1 MRWSKASRTDRTAGR
16 MTYLPN
22 ADAERAAM
30 LEALEL
36 TSVEGLFKHLPEA
49 LRLDR
54 VDLPEPLSEVE
65 LVQYFRELGRLNQR
79 IAPSHSFLGAG
90 ASRRFSPAIVNQV
103 ISRPDFYTTYT
114 PYQAEAS
121 QGTLQ
126 AIYEFQSMI
135 TLLTGLDVANAS
147 LYDGATALAEATTMA
162 VAHTSRQNVVI
173 AGALHPEY
181 AQVLQTYSEA
191 QHYEI
196 LRVAPGPEGTVD
208 ASKLAEAITQT
219 TAAVIVQQPNF
230 FGVLEDAPAISDLAH
245 RSGALLI
252 ACVDPISLGLL
263 AAPGDYGADLAVGD
277 GQPLG
282 IPLSFGGP
290 YVGFIAC
297 QEALMR
303 RMPGRL
309 VGATVDG
316 DGRRGYVLTL
326 QAREQHIRREHA
338 TSNIT
343 TNHALM
349 ALAATVYLAHM
360 GGDGLRRLAELS
372 TQRAHQL
379 AARIQEHKGYRLA
392 YAGPYLWEFV
402 VRTPI
407 PGEQTQGF
415 MLERGV
421 LPGLPLGRYFED
433 LSDALLVSVTEL
445 NHPGAIDRF
454 LEVLP

>member
-1 MRWSKASRTDRTAGR
+1 

-22 ADAERAAM
+22 AEAERAEM
-30 LEALEL
+30 LKALQL
-36 TSVEGLFKHLPEA
+36 DTIDGLFKHLPEA

-54 VDLPEPLSEVE
+54 VELPDPLSEVE
-65 LVQYFRELGRLNQR
+65 LVQYIRELGRLNAR
-79 IAPSHSFLGAG
+79 IPPSHSFLGAG
-90 ASRRFSPAIVNQV
+90 ASGRFSPAIVNQV

-126 AIYEFQSMI
+126 ATYEFQTMI
-135 TLLTGLDVANAS
+135 TLLTGLDVSNAS
-147 LYDGATALAEATTMA
+147 LYDGATALAEATAMA
-162 VAHTSRQNVVI
+162 VAHTNRQNVVV

-181 AQVLQTYSEA
+181 AQVLKTYSEA

-196 LRVAPGPEGTVD
+196 LKVPAGADGRVDLG
-208 ASKLAEAITQT
+208 KLQEAITGT

-230 FGVLEDAPAISDLAH
+230 YGVLEEPQPITDLAH
-245 RSGALLI
+245 RAGALLI
-252 ACVDPISLGLL
+252 TCVDPISLGIL
-263 AAPGDYGADLAVGD
+263 AAPGEYGADLAVGD

-297 QEALMR
+297 KEALLR

-309 VGATVDG
+309 VGATVDAQ
-316 DGRRGYVLTL
+316 GRRGYVLTL

-349 ALAATVYLAHM
+349 AIAATVYLAHM
-360 GGDGLRRLAELS
+360 GGEGLKQLAELS
-372 TQRAHQL
+372 AQRAHHL
-379 AARIQEHKGYRLA
+379 AAQLVERKGYRLA
-392 YAGPYLWEFV
+392 FDAPFLWEFV
-402 VRTPI
+402 VHTPY
-407 PGEQTQGF
+407 PAEQTQAF

-421 LPGLPLGRYFED
+421 LPGLPLGRFFPE
-433 LSDALLVSVTEL
+433 LSDALLISVTEL
-445 NHPGAIDRF
+445 NHPRALERF
-454 LEVLP
+454 LEALA

>member
-1 MRWSKASRTDRTAGR
+1 VG
-16 MTYLPN
+16 YIPN
-22 ADAERAAM
+22 GATERAQM
-30 LEALEL
+30 LKVLEL
-36 TSVEGLFKHLPEA
+36 EKVEDLFRQIPES
-49 LRLDR
+49 LRLHR
-54 VDLPEPLSEVE
+54 VDLPEPLSEAE
-65 LVQYFRELGRLNQR
+65 LVQYFRELGRLNAR
-79 IAPSHSFLGAG
+79 IAPSLSFLGAG
-90 ASRRFSPAIVNQV
+90 ASRRFSPAIVNQI

-126 AIYEFQSMI
+126 ATYEFQTMI

-147 LYDGATALAEATTMA
+147 LYDGATALAEATKMA
-162 VAHTSRQNVVI
+162 VAQTNRKNVVV

-181 AQVLQTYSEA
+181 AQVLQTYSEG
-191 QHYEI
+191 QDYEI
-196 LRVAPGPEGTVD
+196 LRVGAGVD
-208 ASKLAEAITQT
+208 GRVDRVKLSEAVTTT

-230 FGVLEDAPAISDLAH
+230 FGILEDAPAISELAH

-252 ACVDPISLGLL
+252 ACVDPVSLGVL

-297 QEALMR
+297 REALMR

-309 VGATVDG
+309 VGATVDAQG
-316 DGRRGYVLTL
+316 QRGFVLTL
-326 QAREQHIRREHA
+326 QAREQHIRRENA

-349 ALAATVYLAHM
+349 ALAATTYLACM
-360 GGDGLRRLAELS
+360 GGAGLRELAELS
-372 TQRAHQL
+372 AQRAHDL
-379 AARIQEHKGYRLA
+379 ADRVLEKKGYRLA
-392 YAGPYLWEFV
+392 FEGPFLWEFV
-402 VRTPI
+402 LETPY
-407 PGEQTQGF
+407 PAEQTQGF
-415 MLERGV
+415 MLERGI
-421 LPGLPLGRYFED
+421 LPGLPLNRFFPE
-433 LSDALLVSVTEL
+433 LPDALLVSVTEL
-445 NHPGAIDRF
+445 NQPAALARF

>member
-1 MRWSKASRTDRTAGR
+1 
-16 MTYLPN
+16 
-22 ADAERAAM
+22 M
-30 LEALEL
+30 LKALEL
-36 TSVEGLFKHLPEA
+36 ESVDGLFSHLPER

-65 LVQYFRELGRLNQR
+65 LVQYFRELGRLNYR
-79 IAPSHSFLGAG
+79 IPPSHSFLGAG

-126 AIYEFQSMI
+126 ATYEFQTMI

-147 LYDGATALAEATTMA
+147 LYDGATSLAEATAMA
-162 VAHTSRQNVVI
+162 VAHTNRQNVVV

-196 LRVAPGPEGTVD
+196 LRVAPGVD
-208 ASKLAEAITQT
+208 GRVDPAKLEQTITAT
-219 TAAVIVQQPNF
+219 TAAVILQQPNF
-230 FGVLEDAPAISDLAH
+230 FGALEDPQPISDLAH

-282 IPLSFGGP
+282 LPLSFGGP
-290 YVGFIAC
+290 YLGFIAC
-297 QEALMR
+297 REPLLR

-316 DGRRGYVLTL
+316 EGRRGYVLTL

-360 GGDGLRRLAELS
+360 GGAGLKQLAELS
-372 TQRAHQL
+372 AQRAHYLAGQL
-379 AARIQEHKGYRLA
+379 VERKGYRLA
-392 YAGPYLWEFV
+392 FEAPFLWEFV
-402 VRTPI
+402 LRTPY
-407 PGEQTQGF
+407 PAEQAQNF

-421 LPGLPLGRYFED
+421 LAGLPLGRFFPE

-445 NHPGAIDRF
+445 NHPRAIERY
-454 LEVLP
+454 LEALA

>member
-1 MRWSKASRTDRTAGR
+1 
-16 MTYLPN
+16 
-22 ADAERAAM
+22 M
-30 LEALEL
+30 LKALEL
-36 TSVEGLFKHLPEA
+36 ESVDGLFAHLPER
-49 LRLDR
+49 LRLER

-65 LVQYFRELGRLNQR
+65 LVQYFRELGRLNSR
-79 IAPSHSFLGAG
+79 IPPSHSFLGAG

-126 AIYEFQSMI
+126 ATYEFQTMI
-135 TLLTGLDVANAS
+135 ALLTGLDVANAS
-147 LYDGATALAEATTMA
+147 LYDGATSLAEATAMA
-162 VAHTSRQNVVI
+162 VAHTNRQNVVV

-191 QHYEI
+191 QQYEI
-196 LRVAPGPEGTVD
+196 LRVAPGADGRVD
-208 ASKLAEAITQT
+208 PAKLEQAVTAT

-230 FGVLEDAPAISDLAH
+230 YGVLEDAQSVSDLAH
-245 RSGALLI
+245 RAGALLI

-282 IPLSFGGP
+282 LPLSFGGP

-297 QEALMR
+297 KEPLLR

-316 DGRRGYVLTL
+316 QGRRGYVLTL

-338 TSNIT
+338 SSNIT

-349 ALAATVYLAHM
+349 ALAATVYLGHM
-360 GGDGLRRLAELS
+360 GGAGLKQLAELS
-372 TQRAHQL
+372 AQRAHYL
-379 AARIQEHKGYRLA
+379 AAQLVERKGYRLA
-392 YAGPYLWEFV
+392 FEAPFLWEFV
-402 VRTPI
+402 LRTPH
-407 PGEQTQGF
+407 PAEQAQGF

-421 LPGLPLGRYFED
+421 LPGLPLGRFFPE

-445 NHPGAIDRF
+445 NHPRAIERY
-454 LEVLP
+454 LEALA

>member
-1 MRWSKASRTDRTAGR
+1 

-22 ADAERAAM
+22 ADAQRAEM
-30 LEALEL
+30 LKALEL
-36 TSVEGLFKHLPEA
+36 ENVDGLFRHLPA
-49 LRLDR
+49 SLRLER
-54 VDLPEPLSEVE
+54 VELPEPLSEVE
-65 LVQYFRELGRLNQR
+65 LVQYFRELGRLNAR
-79 IAPSHSFLGAG
+79 IPPSHSFLGAG

-126 AIYEFQSMI
+126 ATYEFQSMI
-135 TLLTGLDVANAS
+135 ALLTGLDVANAS

-162 VAHTSRQNVVI
+162 VAHSNRKNVVV

-181 AQVLQTYSEA
+181 AQVLATYSQA
-191 QHYEI
+191 QQYEI
-196 LRVAPGPEGTVD
+196 LAVASAADGRVDMAKLGEAID
-208 ASKLAEAITQT
+208 AS
-219 TAAVIVQQPNF
+219 TAAVILQQPNF
-230 FGVLEDAPAISDLAH
+230 YGVLEDAQAISDLAH
-245 RSGALLI
+245 RGGALLI
-252 ACVDPISLGLL
+252 ACVDPISLGLV

-297 QEALMR
+297 KEALVR
-303 RMPGRL
+303 RLPGRL

-349 ALAATVYLAHM
+349 ALAATVYLGHM
-360 GGDGLRRLAELS
+360 GASGLRQLAELS
-372 TQRAHQL
+372 TQRAHYLAEQL
-379 AARIQEHKGYRLA
+379 AQRKGYRLA
-392 YAGPYLWEFV
+392 FSAPFLWEFV
-402 VRTPI
+402 VQTPY
-407 PGEQTQGF
+407 PADQTQGF

-421 LPGLPLGRYFED
+421 LPGFPLGRFFPQ
-433 LSDALLVSVTEL
+433 LADALLISVTEL
-445 NHPGAIDRF
+445 NHSRAIERF

>member
-1 MRWSKASRTDRTAGR
+1 V
-16 MTYLPN
+16 TYLPN
-22 ADAERAAM
+22 AAAERAEM
-30 LEALEL
+30 LKALEL
-36 TSVEGLFKHLPEA
+36 QSLDDLFRHLPET

-54 VDLPEPLSEVE
+54 IELPEPLSEVE
-65 LVQYFRELGRLNQR
+65 LVQYMRELGRLNVR
-79 IAPSHSFLGAG
+79 TPPSHSFLGAG

-126 AIYEFQSMI
+126 ATYEFQTMI

-147 LYDGATALAEATTMA
+147 LYDGATALAEATAMA
-162 VAHTSRQNVVI
+162 VAHTNRQNVVV

-181 AQVLQTYSEA
+181 AQVLKTYSEA

-196 LRVAPGPEGTVD
+196 LRVAPAADGRVD
-208 ASKLAEAITQT
+208 RQKLEEAITGT
-219 TAAVIVQQPNF
+219 TGAVILQQPNF
-230 FGVLEDAPAISDLAH
+230 YGVLEDPQPISDLAH

-252 ACVDPISLGLL
+252 ACVDPISLGIL

-297 QEALMR
+297 TEALMR

-309 VGATVDG
+309 VGATVDAQ
-316 DGRRGYVLTL
+316 GRRGYVLTL

-360 GGDGLRRLAELS
+360 GGAGLKQLAELS
-372 TQRAHQL
+372 AQRAHHL
-379 AARIQEHKGYRLA
+379 AARIVERLGYRLA
-392 YAGPYLWEFV
+392 FDGPFLWEFV
-402 VRTPI
+402 IRTPH
-407 PGEQTQGF
+407 PAEQTQAL

-421 LPGLPLGRYFED
+421 LPGLPLGRFFPE
-433 LSDALLVSVTEL
+433 LADALLVSVTEL
-445 NHPGAIDRF
+445 NHPRAIDQF
-454 LEVLP
+454 VEALA

>member
-1 MRWSKASRTDRTAGR
+1 

-22 ADAERAAM
+22 ADAQRAEM
-30 LEALEL
+30 LKALDL
-36 TSVEGLFKHLPEA
+36 QHPDDLFRHLPEK
-49 LRLDR
+49 LRLAR
-54 VDLPEPLSEVE
+54 VELPEPLSEVE

-79 IAPSHSFLGAG
+79 IPPSHSFLGAG

-126 AIYEFQSMI
+126 ATYEFQTMI
-135 TLLTGLDVANAS
+135 ALLTGLDVANAS
-147 LYDGATALAEATTMA
+147 LYDGATALAEATAMA
-162 VAHTSRQNVVI
+162 VAHTSRQNVVV

-181 AQVLQTYSEA
+181 AQVLKTYSEA
-191 QHYEI
+191 QDYEI
-196 LRVAPGPEGTVD
+196 LRVGTSADGRVD
-208 ASKLAEAITQT
+208 LAKLKEAIAGT
-219 TAAVIVQQPNF
+219 TAAVILQQPNF
-230 FGVLEDAPAISDLAH
+230 YGVLEEPEAIGELAH
-245 RSGALLI
+245 RAGALLI
-252 ACVDPISLGLL
+252 ACVDPISLGIL
-263 AAPGDYGADLAVGD
+263 AAPGEYGADLAVGD

-297 QEALMR
+297 KEALVR

-309 VGATVDG
+309 AGATVDAQ
-316 DGRRGYVLTL
+316 GRRGYVLTL

-360 GGDGLRRLAELS
+360 GGAGLKQLAELS
-372 TQRAHQL
+372 AQRAHHL
-379 AARIQEHKGYRLA
+379 AAELVQQKGYRLA
-392 YAGPYLWEFV
+392 FDGPYLWEFV
-402 VRTPI
+402 VRTPH
-407 PGEQTQGF
+407 PAEQTQAV

-421 LPGLPLGRYFED
+421 LPGLPLGRFFPE

-445 NHPGAIDRF
+445 NHARSIERY
-454 LEVLP
+454 LEVLA

>member
-1 MRWSKASRTDRTAGR
+1 
-16 MTYLPN
+16 MTYIPN
-22 ADAERAAM
+22 ADAERAEM
-30 LEALEL
+30 LKALEL
-36 TSVEGLFKHLPEA
+36 DSIEGLFTHLPEA
-49 LRLDR
+49 LRMER

-65 LVQYFRELGRLNQR
+65 LVQYFRELGRLNAR
-79 IAPSHSFLGAG
+79 IPPSHSFLGAG
-90 ASRRFSPAIVNQV
+90 ASRRFSPAVVNQV

-126 AIYEFQSMI
+126 ATYEFQTMI

-147 LYDGATALAEATTMA
+147 LYDGATSLAEATAMA
-162 VAHTSRQNVVI
+162 VAHTNRQNVVV

-181 AQVLQTYSEA
+181 AQVLQTYSQA
-191 QHYEI
+191 QNYEI
-196 LRVAPGPEGTVD
+196 LRVAPGADGRVD
-208 ASKLAEAITQT
+208 IGKLEQAITQT

-230 FGVLEDAPAISDLAH
+230 FGILEEPQQISDLAH
-245 RSGALLI
+245 RAGALLI
-252 ACVDPISLGLL
+252 ASVDPISLGLL
-263 AAPGDYGADLAVGD
+263 SAPGDYGADIAVGD

-290 YVGFIAC
+290 YLGFIAC
-297 QEALMR
+297 TEALLR

-316 DGRRGYVLTL
+316 EGRRGYVLTL

-349 ALAATVYLAHM
+349 ALAATVYLGHM
-360 GGDGLRRLAELS
+360 GAAGLKQLGELS
-372 TQRAHQL
+372 AQRAHHL
-379 AARIQEHKGYRLA
+379 ASQIVERKGYPLA
-392 YAGPYLWEFV
+392 YEAPFLWEFAV
-402 VRTPI
+402 HTPY
-407 PGEQTQGF
+407 PAEQTQGF

-421 LPGLPLGRYFED
+421 LPGLPLGRFFPE
-433 LSDALLVSVTEL
+433 LGDALLISVTEL
-445 NHPGAIDRF
+445 NHPRSIERF

>member
-1 MRWSKASRTDRTAGR
+1 
-16 MTYLPN
+16 
-22 ADAERAAM
+22 M
-30 LEALEL
+30 LKALEL
-36 TSVEGLFKHLPEA
+36 DSVDGLFSHLPER

-65 LVQYFRELGRLNQR
+65 LVQYFRELGRLNYR
-79 IAPSHSFLGAG
+79 IPPSHSFLGAG

-126 AIYEFQSMI
+126 ATYEFQTMI

-147 LYDGATALAEATTMA
+147 LYDGATSLAEATAMA
-162 VAHTSRQNVVI
+162 VAHTNRQNVVV

-196 LRVAPGPEGTVD
+196 LRVAPGVD
-208 ASKLAEAITQT
+208 GRVDPAKLEQAVTAT
-219 TAAVIVQQPNF
+219 TAAVILQQPNF
-230 FGVLEDAPAISDLAH
+230 FGVLEDPQPISDLAH
-245 RSGALLI
+245 RAGALLI

-282 IPLSFGGP
+282 LPLSFGGP
-290 YVGFIAC
+290 YLGFIAC
-297 QEALMR
+297 KQPLLR

-316 DGRRGYVLTL
+316 EGRRGYVLTL

-360 GGDGLRRLAELS
+360 GGAGLKQLAELS
-372 TQRAHQL
+372 AQRAHYLAGQL
-379 AARIQEHKGYRLA
+379 VERKGYRLA
-392 YAGPYLWEFV
+392 FEGPFLWEFV
-402 VRTPI
+402 LRTPY
-407 PGEQTQGF
+407 PAEQAQTF

-421 LPGLPLGRYFED
+421 LGGLPLGRFVPE

-445 NHPGAIDRF
+445 NHPRAIERY
-454 LEVLP
+454 LEVLA

>member
-1 MRWSKASRTDRTAGR
+1 V
-16 MTYLPN
+16 TYLPN
-22 ADAERAAM
+22 ADAERAEM
-30 LEALEL
+30 LAALEL
-36 TSVEGLFKHLPEA
+36 QAVDGLFKHLPES
-49 LRLDR
+49 LRIDH

-65 LVQYFRELGRLNQR
+65 LVQYFRELGRLNAR
-79 IAPSHSFLGAG
+79 ISPSHSFLGAG
-90 ASRRFSPAIVNQV
+90 AARRFSPAIVNQV

-126 AIYEFQSMI
+126 ATYEFQSMI
-135 TLLTGLDVANAS
+135 ALLTGLDVANAS
-147 LYDGATALAEATTMA
+147 LYDGATSLAEAAAMA
-162 VAHTSRQNVVI
+162 VAHTNRQNVVV

-181 AQVLQTYSEA
+181 AQVLETYAQA

-196 LRVAPGPEGTVD
+196 LRVPSRPDGRVD
-208 ASKLAEAITQT
+208 AAKLEPAISGT
-219 TAAVIVQQPNF
+219 TAAVILQQPNF
-230 FGVLEDAPAISDLAH
+230 YGVLEDPQPISDLAH
-245 RSGALLI
+245 RQGALLI
-252 ACVDPISLGLL
+252 ACVDPVSLGLL
-263 AAPGDYGADLAVGD
+263 TAPGDYGADLAVGD

-297 QEALMR
+297 TEALLR

-309 VGATVDG
+309 VGATVDEQ
-316 DGRRGYVLTL
+316 GRRGYVLTL

-360 GGDGLRRLAELS
+360 GGTGIKQLAELS
-372 TQRAHQL
+372 AQRAHDL
-379 AARIQEHKGYRLA
+379 AAALVERKGYRLA
-392 YAGPYLWEFV
+392 FDGPFLWEFV
-402 VRTPI
+402 VRTPY
-407 PGEQTQGF
+407 PAEQTQAF

-421 LPGLPLGRYFED
+421 LPGFPLGRFFPE
-433 LSDALLVSVTEL
+433 LSDALLVSLTEL
-445 NHPGAIDRF
+445 NHPRAMQRF

>member
-1 MRWSKASRTDRTAGR
+1 
-16 MTYLPN
+16 
-22 ADAERAAM
+22 M
-30 LEALEL
+30 LKALEL
-36 TSVEGLFKHLPEA
+36 DSVDGLFSHLPER

-65 LVQYFRELGRLNQR
+65 LVQYFRELGRLNYR
-79 IAPSHSFLGAG
+79 IPPSHSFLGAG

-126 AIYEFQSMI
+126 ATYEFQTMI

-147 LYDGATALAEATTMA
+147 LYDGATSLAEATAMA
-162 VAHTSRQNVVI
+162 VAHTNRQNVVV

-196 LRVAPGPEGTVD
+196 LRVAPGVD
-208 ASKLAEAITQT
+208 GRVDPAKLEQAVTAT
-219 TAAVIVQQPNF
+219 TAAVILQQPNF
-230 FGVLEDAPAISDLAH
+230 FGVLEDPQPISDLAH
-245 RSGALLI
+245 RAGALLI

-282 IPLSFGGP
+282 LPLSFGGP
-290 YVGFIAC
+290 YLGFIAC
-297 QEALMR
+297 KEPLLR

-316 DGRRGYVLTL
+316 EGRRGYVLTL

-360 GGDGLRRLAELS
+360 GGAGLKQLAELS
-372 TQRAHQL
+372 AQRAHYLAGQL
-379 AARIQEHKGYRLA
+379 VERKGYRLA
-392 YAGPYLWEFV
+392 FEGPFLWEFV
-402 VRTPI
+402 LRTPY
-407 PGEQTQGF
+407 PAEQAQTF

-421 LPGLPLGRYFED
+421 LGGLPLGRFVPE

-445 NHPGAIDRF
+445 NHPRAIERY
-454 LEVLP
+454 LEVLA

>member
-1 MRWSKASRTDRTAGR
+1 V
-16 MTYLPN
+16 TYLPN
-22 ADAERAAM
+22 AEAERAEM
-30 LEALEL
+30 LKALDL
-36 TSVEGLFKHLPEA
+36 QTLDDLFRHLPEK
-49 LRLDR
+49 LRLDH
-54 VDLPEPLSEVE
+54 VELPEPLSELE
-65 LVQYFRELGRLNQR
+65 LVQYLRELGRLNVR

-126 AIYEFQSMI
+126 ATYEFQSMI
-135 TLLTGLDVANAS
+135 TLLTGLDVSNAS
-147 LYDGATALAEATTMA
+147 MYDGATALAEATAMA
-162 VAHTSRQNVVI
+162 VTHTNRQNVVV

-181 AQVLQTYSEA
+181 AQVLKTYSEA

-196 LRVAPGPEGTVD
+196 LRVATSADGRVD
-208 ASKLAEAITQT
+208 LAKLEQAITGT
-219 TAAVIVQQPNF
+219 TAAVILQQPNF
-230 FGVLEDAPAISDLAH
+230 YGVLEEPQAISDLAH

-252 ACVDPISLGLL
+252 ACVDPISLGIL
-263 AAPGDYGADLAVGD
+263 AAPGEYAADLAVGD

-297 QEALMR
+297 TEALTR

-309 VGATVDG
+309 VGATVDAQ
-316 DGRRGYVLTL
+316 GRRGYVLTL

-349 ALAATVYLAHM
+349 ALAATVYMAHM
-360 GGDGLRRLAELS
+360 GGEGLKQLAELS
-372 TQRAHQL
+372 AQRAHHL
-379 AARIQEHKGYRLA
+379 AAQLVERKGYRLA
-392 YAGPYLWEFV
+392 FDGPFLWEFV
-402 VRTPI
+402 LHTPYAA
-407 PGEQTQGF
+407 EQTQAF
-415 MLERGV
+415 MLERGI
-421 LPGLPLGRYFED
+421 LPGLPLGRFFPE
-433 LSDALLVSVTEL
+433 LSDALLISVTEL
-445 NHPGAIDRF
+445 NHPRSIERF
-454 LEVLP
+454 LEALA

>member
-1 MRWSKASRTDRTAGR
+1 
-16 MTYLPN
+16 
-22 ADAERAAM
+22 M
-30 LEALEL
+30 LKALEL
-36 TSVEGLFKHLPEA
+36 ESTDGLFKHLPPA

-54 VDLPEPLSEVE
+54 IDLPEPLSEVE
-65 LVQYFRELGRLNQR
+65 LVQYFRELGRLNSR
-79 IAPSHSFLGAG
+79 IPPSHSFLGAG

-126 AIYEFQSMI
+126 ATYEFQSMI
-135 TLLTGLDVANAS
+135 TLLTGLDVSNAS
-147 LYDGATALAEATTMA
+147 LYDG
-162 VAHTSRQNVVI
+162 

-181 AQVLQTYSEA
+181 AQVLKTYSEA
-191 QHYEI
+191 QQYEI
-196 LRVAPGPEGTVD
+196 LRVPPGADGRID
-208 ASKLAEAITQT
+208 LAKLEQAVTAT
-219 TAAVIVQQPNF
+219 TAAVILQQPNF
-230 FGVLEDAPAISDLAH
+230 FGVLEEPQPISDLAH

-252 ACVDPISLGLL
+252 ACVDPISLGIL
-263 AAPGDYGADLAVGD
+263 AAPGEYGADLAVGD

-297 QEALMR
+297 TEALMR

-309 VGATVDG
+309 VGATLDAQ
-316 DGRRGYVLTL
+316 GRRGYVLTL

-349 ALAATVYLAHM
+349 AIAATVYLAHM
-360 GGDGLRRLAELS
+360 GGEGLKQLAELS
-372 TQRAHQL
+372 AQRAHHL
-379 AARIQEHKGYRLA
+379 AAQLVERNGYRLA
-392 YAGPYLWEFV
+392 FDGPFLWEFV
-402 VRTPI
+402 MHTPY
-407 PGEQTQGF
+407 PAEQTQAF

-421 LPGLPLGRYFED
+421 LPGLPLGRFFPE
-433 LSDALLVSVTEL
+433 LSDALLISVTEL
-445 NHPGAIDRF
+445 NHPGAIERF
-454 LEVLP
+454 LEALA